1 MKMQRIKTIIRF
13 IEKNSIVAD
22 IGTNH
27 GVVPIYLLEENI
39 SKKVIATDISQNS
52 LDKLENKLSEKPSEL
67 NIITRCSDG
76 LKDIKPFEVDTI
88 VISGMGGF
96 LIEEILSSSLEV
108 AKSSSKLILQPNNSI
123 DHLRGWLNRNGFI
136 IQEENDLFEKEIYYS
151 VLCVL
156 SGLEEPYN
164 QTELKYGRSLIDNKS
179 EVLREY
185 LIRQIK
191 EKEGI
196 LKQLERNDSIAVR
209 ERISE
214 LKKDI
219 KEMNEVLKIYETE

>member
-1 MKMQRIKTIIRF
+1 MKMQRIKTIISF

-22 IGTNH
+22 IGTDH

-52 LDKLENKLSEKPSEL
+52 LDKLENKLAEKPSDL
-67 NIITRCSDG
+67 NIVTRCSDG
-76 LKDIKPFEVDTI
+76 LKDIKPYEADTI

-96 LIEEILSSSLEV
+96 LIEDILSSSLEV

-123 DHLRGWLNRNGFI
+123 DHLRGWLNRKGFV
-136 IQEENDLFEKEIYYS
+136 IQKEKDLFEKGIYYS
-151 VLCVL
+151 VLCVR
-156 SGLEEPYN
+156 SGLEEKYSPI
-164 QTELKYGRSLIDNKS
+164 ELKYGRSLINSKS
-179 EVLREY
+179 AVLREY
-185 LIRQIK
+185 LMMQQS

-196 LKQLERNDSIAVR
+196 VKQLERNDSISIR
-209 ERISE
+209 ERITE

-219 KEMNEVLKIYETE
+219 EEIDEVLKIYET